1 MESKATQ
8 NNHSS
13 TSAAIEESISTLA
26 GAGESTKP
34 VRKYIKYPY
43 FNGEAGS
50 KDSSGKEGEL
60 IEKNSD

>member
-13 TSAAIEESISTLA
+13 TSAAIEETISTLA

-34 VRKYIKYPY
+34 VRKYIKY
-43 FNGEAGS
+43 F
-50 KDSSGKEGEL
+50 
-60 IEKNSD
+60 